1 MDWFEKLCDFCLQS
15 LKSRLDKPLPKI
27 IKVSQN
33 LVENWENEGDLWS
46 IFYKHQQENLSL
58 SSQKEREKE
67 RKKPPHFETQPSFTK
82 NVPKRYLKVNTWRVH
97 VQTTKHST
105 LKRAFCWHS
114 TVAIYWLRLL
124 DALKHSSK
132 AGVPPHAA
140 NHWCLSGAAAKKPLS
155 LQKRT
160 DYSSVISAEQ
170 LKSSKAAEAARGKPR
185 A

>member
-1 MDWFEKLCDFCLQS
+1 MKVTSGLFS
-15 LKSRLDKPLPKI
+15 ININRKI
-27 IKVSQN
+27 S
-33 LVENWENEGDLWS
+33 
-46 IFYKHQQENLSL
+46 LSL
-58 SSQKEREKE
+58 FPKREGEGKKKALPTLKHNPCSQKTY
-67 RKKPPHFETQPSFTK
+67 P
-82 NVPKRYLKVNTWRVH
+82 NYLKVNTWRVH

-124 DALKHSSK
+124 NALKHSSK

-140 NHWCLSGAAAKKPLS
+140 NHWCLSGAAVKKPLS